1 MKHPIS
7 HNAVRFTA
15 WSAIVGGLLSYVTL
29 GLLVMVSGLD
39 TEIVFRGDAML
50 TLPPETRSLFRWAML
65 TDVFGFYLP
74 FLVIGGYL
82 WHTFQEE
89 AGALGHT
96 AVMAVALFVTVGISG
111 AVIQLAAI
119 HPLALLQMDGD
130 ATAKAAAAAA
140 WTTVANVAQRGLWW
154 SEGPVFLFWTLVVGS
169 QLKKAGWGRAFLL
182 KIVGL
187 LMGVFFVL
195 GLFPELNLVTSG
207 VEMIVVSLLPLW
219 MLLFGRQLLRH
230 PQAYAAPAAAM

>member
-15 WSAIVGGLLSYVTL
+15 WSAIVGALLIYITL

-39 TEIVFRGDAML
+39 TEMVFRAGAML

-65 TDVFGFYLP
+65 TDVCGFYLL
-74 FLVIGGYL
+74 FLAIGGYL
-82 WHTFQEE
+82 WYAFQEE
-89 AGALGHT
+89 AGALGHM

-119 HPLALLQMDGD
+119 HPLSQLQMDGD
-130 ATAKAAAAAA
+130 ATTKVAAAAV
-140 WTTVANVAQRGLWW
+140 WTTVANAAQRGLWW
-154 SEGPVFLFWTLVVGS
+154 SEGPVFLFWTWVVGN
-169 QLKKAGWGRAFLL
+169 QLKKAEWGGAVLL

-187 LMGVFFVL
+187 LTGVFFLL
-195 GLFPELNLVTSG
+195 GFFPELNRVTSG

-219 MLLFGRQLLRH
+219 MLLFGRQLLRR
-230 PQAYAAPAAAM
+230 PRAFIGARLQ